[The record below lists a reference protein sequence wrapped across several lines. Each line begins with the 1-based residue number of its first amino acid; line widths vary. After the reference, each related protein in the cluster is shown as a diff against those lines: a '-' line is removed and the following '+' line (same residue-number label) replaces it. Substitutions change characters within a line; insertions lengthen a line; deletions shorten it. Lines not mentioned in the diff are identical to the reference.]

1 MQLQVGV
8 KVIIKNSNG
17 LYLLLQKT
25 ELLQN
30 ETRQSWDIPG
40 GRIDPNEPLLDAL
53 RREVS
58 EEIGNKLLDEVQLI
72 NAQDIFVT
80 AKDIHVIRLTY
91 ITTQN
96 IDTITLSDEHQ
107 SYIWASAEDIAAL
120 NVDPYL
126 RETLALLW

>member
-17 LYLLLQKT
+17 LYLFLQKT

-30 ETRQSWDIPG
+30 ETQQSWDIPG

-58 EEIGNKLLDEVQLI
+58 EEIGSELSGELQLI
-72 NAQDIFVT
+72 NAQDIFVA

-91 ITTQN
+91 ITTQD
-96 IDTITLSDEHQ
+96 IDPITLSDEHQ
-107 SYIWASAEDIAAL
+107 SYIWASAEDITAL

-126 RETLALLW
+126 RETLALL